1 MTKLIL
7 FPKAA
12 KKALALTVTHSKK
25 HEVLTFS
32 AKNLIL
38 ENIFFEKISLQ
49 NFNFREK
56 VPKMVNLAIFDNLKL
71 VVKRDYQ
78 TGQF

>member
-25 HEVLTFS
+25 HEVLTFTM
-32 AKNLIL
+32 KNLLL
-38 ENIFFEKISLQ
+38 ESHFFEKTRLQ
-49 NFNFREK
+49 
-56 VPKMVNLAIFDNLKL
+56 IYQ
-71 VVKRDYQ
+71 DYNY
-78 TGQF
+78 